1 MSYDSYEDRPI
12 YVDEQSSDNSSRNL
26 MIGLVALGILML
38 AGLVTAFYF
47 LLQPGAPTETVRD
60 ILIILVA
67 FEFLLVGLA
76 LLLLLVQLARLVNL
90 LNNEVRPILESA
102 TEAADTMRGTTQFIS
117 DKLVAPIVKV
127 NSGAAAVRRAL
138 DLLRLWVNK

>member
-1 MSYDSYEDRPI
+1 MSYDSYPELPVHPEDTSA
-12 YVDEQSSDNSSRNL
+12 DSTTRNL
-26 MIGLVALGILML
+26 TIGLVVLAVLLL
-38 AGLVTAFYF
+38 AGLIAAVYF
-47 LLQPGAPTETVRD
+47 LMQPGAPTESLRD

-67 FEFLLVGLA
+67 FEFLIIGFA
-76 LLLLLVQLARLVNL
+76 MLLLVVQLARLVNL

-102 TEAADTMRGTTQFIS
+102 TEAAETMRGTTRFIS

-127 NSGAAAVRRAL
+127 NSSAAALRRAL